1 MSFMYEFKNVFGTDV
16 KTVWKRFYKGCMVFK
31 AMMEGKDTASVKMPV
46 RLQIEVTDR
55 CNFDC
60 IMCNRGA
67 RDTINRTL
75 NSDINKDDF
84 LPIAETINPFY
95 ITLNGLGEPL
105 LNKEIGAIIAVCR
118 ERNITTNMPCNLSL
132 AKVLN
137 TQIVQCPPNIITF
150 SVHGASKEVFNTIS
164 RNAQFDACMA
174 ALRDFMAHRNKKQT
188 EVRILCALQAKNL
201 LEYKNMY
208 ALLKDLNLLDDFY
221 LLPVYDYG
229 FDADE
234 SRRIIPTDEEK
245 ETAIEQ
251 IEKDISLCTDEKE
264 KLFYFRWKTTIGQI
278 KQNSAAI
285 EKKSGKPC
293 LIPWYSTYIAAN
305 GNVMPCCYLTD
316 EYYVMGNVL
325 QQSFDQIWN
334 NSQYRNF
341 RKMLRENRKDLH
353 GCNYCYM
360 DDSSRIKKYGFLFR
374 NISMWKS

>member
-1 MSFMYEFKNVFGTDV
+1 MYEFKNVFGTDV

-305 GNVMPCCYLTD
+305 GNVMPCFSH
-316 EYYVMGNVL
+316 
-325 QQSFDQIWN
+325 SFQPVCT
-334 NSQYRNF
+334 
-341 RKMLRENRKDLH
+341 
-353 GCNYCYM
+353 G
-360 DDSSRIKKYGFLFR
+360 
-374 NISMWKS
+374 